1 MEAALNDYEHLKRT
15 DDGPVT
21 TVALSRPDSHNA
33 LNAALIDELTRCF
46 DDLAES
52 ESARVVVLTG
62 EGRSFCAGADIGYM
76 RETAELSYEEN
87 LKDARRL
94 AGMFRA
100 VDECPKPVVAK
111 VRGAAMG
118 GGAGLAAAADVVVA
132 EEGAR
137 FAFSEVRL
145 GIAPATI
152 APYVLRTIGV
162 SHARS
167 LFLTGEPFDA
177 ARAREIGL
185 VQESVPPDELDAAV
199 DKNVVQLLQGG
210 PRAQAAVK
218 ALLRQL
224 ETLEPMDVP
233 GPMSRVISEL
243 RTGEEGQ
250 EGLAAFLEKREPRW
264 REEL

>member
-1 MEAALNDYEHLKRT
+1 MRDYEHLRVMS
-15 DDGPVT
+15 DGAVA
-21 TVALSRPDSHNA
+21 TVSLSRPDSHNA
-33 LNAALIDELTRCF
+33 LNSALIGELTRAF
-46 DDLAES
+46 DDLAED
-52 ESARVVVLTG
+52 ESVRVVVLTG

-76 RETAELSYEEN
+76 RDTAGLSYEEN

-94 AGMFRA
+94 ADMFRA
-100 VDECPKPVVAK
+100 VDECPKPLVAR

-118 GGAGLAAAADVVVA
+118 GGAGLVAAADVVVA

-152 APYVLRTIGV
+152 APYVLRKIGA

-167 LFLTGEPFDA
+167 LFLTGERFDA

-185 VQESVPPDELDAAV
+185 VHESVPPEELDAAV
-199 DKNVVQLLQGG
+199 EKKTEQLLQGG
-210 PRAQAAVK
+210 PLAQAAVK

-224 ETLEPMDVP
+224 ETLEPMDAP
-233 GPMSRVISEL
+233 GLMSRIISEL

-250 EGLAAFLEKREPRW
+250 EGLAAFLQKRGPRW
-264 REEL
+264 RDEP

>member
-1 MEAALNDYEHLKRT
+1 MREYEHLKVRHE
-15 DDGPVT
+15 GAVT
-21 TVALSRPDSHNA
+21 TVSLNRPDAHNA
-33 LNAALIDELTRCF
+33 LNAALISDLTQVF

-52 ESARVVVLTG
+52 EEVRVVVMAG

-76 RETAELSYEEN
+76 RDTAGLSYEEN
-87 LKDARRL
+87 LEDARRL
-94 AGMFRA
+94 GAMFRA

-118 GGAGLAAAADVVVA
+118 GGAGLVAAADVVVA
-132 EEGAR
+132 EEGSR

-152 APYVLRTIGV
+152 APFVVRKIGPSRT
-162 SHARS
+162 RS
-167 LFLTGEPFDA
+167 LFLTGERFDG
-177 ARAREIGL
+177 ARACEIGL
-185 VQESVPPDELDAAV
+185 VHEVVPSEGLDASV
-199 DKNVVQLLQGG
+199 EKKVGELLAGG
-210 PRAQAAVK
+210 PDAQASVK

-224 ETLEPMDVP
+224 ETLEPMDAP
-233 GPMSRVISEL
+233 GLMSRVISEL

-264 REEL
+264 REPS